1 VSSSRRLI
9 GLYLLL
15 GVVVIGGSIAI
26 FAAGSGEHAQP
37 SVAGGYDISGAAA
50 KCVGPRVDL
59 RQSGQF
65 VAFQQQDG
73 TIVAK
78 PRLRD
83 GRLRGDVR
91 CVDGRRAAL
100 VAPVGT
106 TKGQL
111 AGTIG
116 GEPFVARQ
124 RRDPPAAGVQRPR
137 VPSSIGGKYQLQPR
151 SDCLGGKLELDGAGH
166 GTYTAPKGDTR
177 IDYRSGTLSGR
188 VTCADGSSR
197 TLTGQ
202 ALGRDLTISLSMANG
217 AAAEKLA
224 ATKQREF
231 TKTIAA
237 FLLAVAI
244 VMLVARLAGAGAVRI
259 GQPRVMGEVVA
270 GIALGPTLFGALAPG
285 AQQSLF
291 PSDVIPFIGVAA
303 NLGLIFYMFMIGLE
317 LDLSQLRGRLGQT
330 AAISNSGVAI
340 PMIAGIAVA
349 LPTYKLVGPS
359 SAGGFTAFALFMGV
373 SMSITAFPVLAR
385 ILSERRMLR
394 RPLGALT
401 LASAAIDDISAWF
414 LIALATAVATSGGG
428 SDVVR
433 TIALAAAFCLAMGLI
448 VRRLL
453 ARVSLAYD
461 EAGRVPIT
469 WITAIFTGVLLSA
482 FITEQ
487 IGIALIFGAFVMGLI
502 MPRHAGLT
510 EDVTRR
516 IEDFVVLLLLPLFFA
531 FTGLRTN
538 VLLIDRPELVILT
551 VVLVIVA
558 IACKFG
564 GTLLAARWT
573 GLGWRES
580 AVVGTLMNTRGLT
593 ELIVLNLAL
602 DKGVISEA
610 LFAALVL
617 MALIT
622 TFMAGPTLHVLDP
635 DNAYGEPVEAELDRA
650 AEETA
655 AITPMPV
662 PERAILVAPQT
673 EAAMAQLLAIAE
685 PLAASP
691 PVREVILTRI
701 MPLPRGA
708 AVRGGLQTQDF
719 LLAEASGEVEQ
730 TRAALLGRNI
740 PTRAVAFFSA
750 DPGRDLTKL
759 AERESVD
766 LLLVDGR
773 RPLLGD
779 GIPRGDVGAVLRDA
793 ASDVAVLVAREDED
807 LSVSPQA
814 PVVVPFGGFTHDWA
828 ALELGAWFAH
838 ATGAPLHLLG
848 ASGAADRE
856 QDASKVLANASL
868 MLQRFAGVAAEPVLA
883 EPGRDGIVAAATGA
897 ALLVIGLSDRW
908 RDEGLGPVR
917 REIAA
922 AAPAPIVFVRRGTR
936 QGALAPPGDVTR
948 FAWSSPSIA
957 LR

>member
-1 VSSSRRLI
+1 
-9 GLYLLL
+9 
-15 GVVVIGGSIAI
+15 
-26 FAAGSGEHAQP
+26 
-37 SVAGGYDISGAAA
+37 
-50 KCVGPRVDL
+50 
-59 RQSGQF
+59 
-65 VAFQQQDG
+65 
-73 TIVAK
+73 
-78 PRLRD
+78 
-83 GRLRGDVR
+83 
-91 CVDGRRAAL
+91 
-100 VAPVGT
+100 
-106 TKGQL
+106 
-111 AGTIG
+111 
-116 GEPFVARQ
+116 
-124 RRDPPAAGVQRPR
+124 
-137 VPSSIGGKYQLQPR
+137 
-151 SDCLGGKLELDGAGH
+151 
-166 GTYTAPKGDTR
+166 
-177 IDYRSGTLSGR
+177 
-188 VTCADGSSR
+188 
-197 TLTGQ
+197 
-202 ALGRDLTISLSMANG
+202 
-217 AAAEKLA
+217 
-224 ATKQREF
+224 
-231 TKTIAA
+231 
-237 FLLAVAI
+237 
-244 VMLVARLAGAGAVRI
+244 
-259 GQPRVMGEVVA
+259 
-270 GIALGPTLFGALAPG
+270 
-285 AQQSLF
+285 
-291 PSDVIPFIGVAA
+291 
-303 NLGLIFYMFMIGLE
+303 
-317 LDLSQLRGRLGQT
+317 
-330 AAISNSGVAI
+330 
-340 PMIAGIAVA
+340 
-349 LPTYKLVGPS
+349 
-359 SAGGFTAFALFMGV
+359 
-373 SMSITAFPVLAR
+373 
-385 ILSERRMLR
+385 
-394 RPLGALT
+394 
-401 LASAAIDDISAWF
+401 
-414 LIALATAVATSGGG
+414 
-428 SDVVR
+428 
-433 TIALAAAFCLAMGLI
+433 
-448 VRRLL
+448 
-453 ARVSLAYD
+453 
-461 EAGRVPIT
+461 
-469 WITAIFTGVLLSA
+469 
-482 FITEQ
+482 
-487 IGIALIFGAFVMGLI
+487 
-502 MPRHAGLT
+502 
-510 EDVTRR
+510 
-516 IEDFVVLLLLPLFFA
+516 
-531 FTGLRTN
+531 
-538 VLLIDRPELVILT
+538 
-551 VVLVIVA
+551 
-558 IACKFG
+558 
-564 GTLLAARWT
+564 LLAARWT